1 MKQLIIIKEKIRN
14 LGITEA
20 GDQAV
25 EALVATDSALQ
36 VARHI
41 ASQNRFNCDLHDEVD
56 EGVRYIKNKNYNLMG

>member
-1 MKQLIIIKEKIRN
+1 MKQLIIIKVKIRN

-41 ASQNRFNCDLHDEVD
+41 ASQNRFNSDLHNGDD
-56 EGVRYIKNKNYNLMG
+56 GVRYIQNKNYNLMG